1 MMARRRVHLTFP
13 ENQIQEPVIY
23 NLGKQFNIVTN
34 IRRANVE
41 DTLGW
46 VILELDGDERAL
58 DDGIRYLQD
67 LGVQVNTISGDV
79 VEG

>member
-1 MMARRRVHLTFP
+1 MTSVRVKLTFP
-13 ENQIQEPVIY
+13 ENLVQEPIIF
-23 NLGKQFNIVTN
+23 NLGKQFDIVTN

-41 DTLGW
+41 DNFGW

-58 DDGIRYLQD
+58 DRGLRYLEEQ
-67 LGVQVNTISGDV
+67 GVQVNTIAGDV

>member
-1 MMARRRVHLTFP
+1 MAKRRVHLTFP
-13 ENQIQEPVIY
+13 ENLVQEPIIY
-23 NLGKQFNIVTN
+23 NLGTQFNIVTN

-41 DTLGW
+41 DTFGW

-58 DDGIRYLQD
+58 DEGLKYLED
-67 LGVQVNTISGDV
+67 LGVQINTIAGDV